1 MLISK
6 CVVYLNITK
15 NKTMRYERK
24 ITMLNYS
31 SDDLSK
37 KTDEQLG
44 TEIATCF
51 MVLKELKKEQGQRE
65 NNRRFES
72 KLELYKEFI

>member
-1 MLISK
+1 
-6 CVVYLNITK
+6 
-15 NKTMRYERK
+15 MRYERK

-31 SDDLSK
+31 SNDLSK

-72 KLELYKEFI
+72 KLELYKEFF

>member
-1 MLISK
+1 
-6 CVVYLNITK
+6 
-15 NKTMRYERK
+15 MRYERK

>member
-1 MLISK
+1 
-6 CVVYLNITK
+6 
-15 NKTMRYERK
+15 MRYERK

-31 SDDLSK
+31 SNDLSK

>member
-1 MLISK
+1 
-6 CVVYLNITK
+6 
-15 NKTMRYERK
+15 MRYERK

-31 SDDLSK
+31 SNDLSK

-51 MVLKELKKEQGQRE
+51 MVLKELKKEQRQRE

-72 KLELYKEFI
+72 KLELYKDFF

>member
-1 MLISK
+1 
-6 CVVYLNITK
+6 
-15 NKTMRYERK
+15 MRYERK
-24 ITMLNYS
+24 ITILNYS
-31 SDDLSK
+31 SNDLIK

-51 MVLKELKKEQGQRE
+51 MVLKELKKEQRQRE

>member
-1 MLISK
+1 
-6 CVVYLNITK
+6 
-15 NKTMRYERK
+15 MRYERK

-51 MVLKELKKEQGQRE
+51 MVLKELKKEQRQRE

-72 KLELYKEFI
+72 KLELYKDFF

>member
-1 MLISK
+1 
-6 CVVYLNITK
+6 
-15 NKTMRYERK
+15 MRYERK

-31 SDDLSK
+31 SDDLNK

-51 MVLKELKKEQGQRE
+51 MVLKELKKEQRQRE

-72 KLELYKEFI
+72 KLELYKDFI

>member
-1 MLISK
+1 
-6 CVVYLNITK
+6 
-15 NKTMRYERK
+15 MRYERK

-51 MVLKELKKEQGQRE
+51 MVLKELKKEQRQRE

-72 KLELYKEFI
+72 KLELYKDFI

>member
-1 MLISK
+1 
-6 CVVYLNITK
+6 
-15 NKTMRYERK
+15 MRYERK

-51 MVLKELKKEQGQRE
+51 MVLKELKKEQRQRE

>member
-1 MLISK
+1 MLYISS
-6 CVVYLNITK
+6 ITK

>member
-1 MLISK
+1 
-6 CVVYLNITK
+6 
-15 NKTMRYERK
+15 MRYERK

-31 SDDLSK
+31 SNDLSK

-51 MVLKELKKEQGQRE
+51 MVLKELKKEQRQRE

>member
-1 MLISK
+1 
-6 CVVYLNITK
+6 
-15 NKTMRYERK
+15 MRYERK

-72 KLELYKEFI
+72 KLELYKDFF

>member
-1 MLISK
+1 
-6 CVVYLNITK
+6 
-15 NKTMRYERK
+15 MRYERK
-24 ITMLNYS
+24 ITILNYS
-31 SDDLSK
+31 SNDLIK

-51 MVLKELKKEQGQRE
+51 MVLKELKKEQRQRE

-72 KLELYKEFI
+72 KLELYKDFI